1 MKENDWT
8 KSLCE
13 IIKAR
18 SIGENI
24 HIDVFQK
31 IPYAFEVSVFDED
44 WKVDEESLCE
54 TSFETD
60 LVVYEKLDKKLFL
73 V

>member
-24 HIDVFQK
+24 HIDVLQK
-31 IPYAFEVSVFDED
+31 ILMLLRFLHLTKTGRWMKKVYAKHRLKPI
-44 WKVDEESLCE
+44 W
-54 TSFETD
+54 
-60 LVVYEKLDKKLFL
+60 
-73 V
+73 